1 MRSIPVVTPI
11 ETDQHLTNHT
21 HSTVQ
26 TETGTNVTPTAC
38 HHHVTI
44 KNPTAALANTRS
56 HHHIQVVALVNHQLQ
71 QVVVVAVARLV
82 VTTIVVDMDTIEVP
96 LPDPPLQVPPHP
108 HNHHMEGQKGLSTTS
123 DNNFFIKLMEVME
136 IEQNIKGRMILRA
149 LAQALVVALAVSWV
163 EVVYLWLRICMVDLN
178 HLSRIKAPEM
188 RNLVSGYDN
197 SSFLS

>member
-11 ETDQHLTNHT
+11 ETDQHLTNPT

-26 TETGTNVTPTAC
+26 TETGTNVTPTVC
-38 HHHVTI
+38 PHHHVTI
-44 KNPTAALANTRS
+44 KNPTAAPANMRN
-56 HHHIQVVALVNHQLQ
+56 HHIQVVALVNHQLQ
-71 QVVVVAVARLV
+71 QVVVVAVAHLV

-96 LPDPPLQVPPHP
+96 LPDPPPLVPPHL

-136 IEQNIKGRMILRA
+136 IEQKIEGRMILRA
-149 LAQALVVALAVSWV
+149 LAQALVLALAVAWV

-188 RNLVSGYDN
+188 RNLVS
-197 SSFLS
+197 